1 MMGRFLSEIAD
12 DIMGQF
18 KNGSLSEPEIC
29 AKLKDDDPEAV
40 RTALKMLIRD
50 GMLQIDLSI
59 KTEYK
64 LMPGPKAK
72 APKPKKKEGSE

>member
-1 MMGRFLSEIAD
+1 
-12 DIMGQF
+12 
-18 KNGSLSEPEIC
+18 
-29 AKLKDDDPEAV
+29 
-40 RTALKMLIRD
+40 MLIRD

>member
-1 MMGRFLSEIAD
+1 MNGRFLSEIAD
-12 DIMGQF
+12 DVMGLF

-29 AKLKDDDPEAV
+29 AKLKGDDPEAV
-40 RTALKMLIRD
+40 RMALKMLIRD

-64 LMPGPKAK
+64 LIPGPKAK
-72 APKPKKKEGSE
+72 AQKPKKEGSE